1 MADFDRYGTCTHTAE
16 DLVRLV
22 SACLGVAFTERES
35 DYRGVYHVA
44 DLDGVRVEV
53 QPNEIPGDDEDEP
66 CNAANPECHVLVLTT
81 TPLPDPTL
89 RTRLESVEGLVH
101 LGHESV

>member
-1 MADFDRYGTCTHTAE
+1 MADYDRYGTRTHAAE

-22 SACLGVAFTERES
+22 RACLGVTFTERES

-53 QPNEIPGDDEDEP
+53 QPNEIPGDGEVEP
-66 CNAANPECHVLVLTT
+66 YDFAHPECHVLVLTT

-89 RTRLESVEGLVH
+89 RTRLESIEGLVH